1 MSEILPLVRPA
12 IRALKP
18 YVSARS
24 LTLEGSIFLDANE
37 SPRPLSGDAA
47 LKAANR
53 YPEPQPR
60 RIVDTASAIY
70 GVPRENILVG
80 RGSDE
85 GIDVLTRAF
94 CEAGR
99 DKVLICPPTYGVY
112 ETAADI
118 QGAGVLRVP
127 LVGTP
132 GFKLDVARICA
143 AVSDPADC
151 VKLIYICSPNNP
163 TGGVFDPADISL
175 ICAAAQGRALVI
187 VDEAY
192 LEFSGRESM
201 IGRLS
206 EFPNLVVL
214 RTLSK
219 AWALAG
225 VRCGFVF
232 ADREAISVLQRV
244 RAPYPISSASIA
256 AVEAVF
262 SMAGRE
268 AMRRSVAGILAARAG
283 LLEALGGISGVAQIF
298 PTDANFVLVRVK
310 DRPRLAAAL
319 KKAGIVLRDRSFDEG
334 LLDCI
339 RITVGTDAENRAVLA
354 CFEEALG

>member
-24 LTLEGSIFLDANE
+24 LTVEGSIFLDANE
-37 SPRPLSGDAA
+37 SPRPLSDAVA
-47 LKAANR
+47 FKGANR

-60 RIVDTASAIY
+60 RILETASAIY
-70 GVPRENILVG
+70 GASRENILVG

-85 GIDVLTRAF
+85 GIDLLTRAF

-99 DKVLICPPTYGVY
+99 DQVLICPPTYGVY

-118 QGAGVLRVP
+118 QGAGVVRVP
-127 LVGTP
+127 LVGSP
-132 GFKLDVARICA
+132 GFRLDVSRICA
-143 AVSDPADC
+143 ALADPAGS
-151 VKLIYICSPNNP
+151 VKLVYICSPNNP
-163 TGGVFDPADISL
+163 TGGVFEPTDIVS
-175 ICAAAQGRALVI
+175 ICTAARGRALVV

-192 LEFSGRESM
+192 LEFSGRASM
-201 IGRLS
+201 ISRLG

-232 ADREAISVLQRV
+232 ADPEVIAVLQRL

-256 AVEAVF
+256 AVEAAF
-262 SMAGRE
+262 STAGRE
-268 AMRRSVAGILAARAG
+268 VMERSVAGILAARAG
-283 LLEALGGISGVAQIF
+283 LLKALGRIAGVGQIF

-310 DRPRLAAAL
+310 DRPRLSAVL

-339 RITVGTDAENRAVLA
+339 RITVGTAEENGAVVA